1 MYGRLLSRQTQLGK
15 RFFSNKAGYD
25 SLVLGAFSDGANVK
39 LTANKDISTATRN
52 LIQDQLKL
60 SNFGKADN
68 VRVFYNVGGIERVA
82 VVSLGKDIGQDAQE
96 AARRAVSGVLKE
108 SEKYSIPYRQL

>member
-1 MYGRLLSRQTQLGK
+1 MYGRLVSRQTQLSK
-15 RFFSNKAGYD
+15 RFFTNKAGYD

-39 LTANKDISTATRN
+39 LTANKDISTSTRN

-96 AARRAVSGVLKE
+96 AARRAVSNMDGRGAVC
-108 SEKYSIPYRQL
+108 SILY

>member
-1 MYGRLLSRQTQLGK
+1 MYGRLVSRQTQLSK
-15 RFFSNKAGYD
+15 RFFTNKAGYD

-39 LTANKDISTATRN
+39 LTANKDISTSTRN

-82 VVSLGKDIGQDAQE
+82 VVSLAQE
-96 AARRAVSGVLKE
+96 AARRAVSNMDGRGAVC
-108 SEKYSIPYRQL
+108 SILY